1 MVYNDCTDS
10 SRQKLNMKKS
20 TQSILVFLVIV
31 LALGVTVWIL
41 YDKYT
46 DPMIKDIGIT
56 GGNFP
61 RVTIDADGTVGK
73 DLPLLST
80 AAIAQLPDKF
90 FKILI
95 FGINPVI
102 IDNQGAGSTDL
113 EKVVFSVDN
122 KPTDIFKEYKEYF
135 TAIGWTFYE
144 SENSLSIVAR
154 TKFVQISV
162 DIAAQSPSGS
172 LVVVSRKQLK

>member
-1 MVYNDCTDS
+1 
-10 SRQKLNMKKS
+10 MKKS
-20 TQSILVFLVIV
+20 TQSIFVFLVIV
-31 LALGVTVWIL
+31 LALGATVWIF
-41 YDKYT
+41 YGRYSN
-46 DPMIKDIGIT
+46 PAIKDNGIT

-61 RVTIDADGTVGK
+61 RITIEADGTVGK
-73 DLPLLST
+73 DLPLLSA

-90 FKILI
+90 LKILI
-95 FGINPVI
+95 FGINPI
-102 IDNQGAGSTDL
+102 IKDDQGTGSTDL

-162 DIAAQSPSGS
+162 DVADQSPSGS
-172 LVVVSRKQLK
+172 LVVLSRKQLK

>member
-1 MVYNDCTDS
+1 MIV
-10 SRQKLNMKKS
+10 LMKKS
-20 TQSILVFLVIV
+20 TQSIFVFLVII
-31 LALGVTVWIL
+31 LALGVTLWIL

-46 DPMIKDIGIT
+46 GPMVKDVGIT

-61 RVTIDADGTVGK
+61 RVTIEPDGTVGK
-73 DLPLLST
+73 DLPLLS
-80 AAIAQLPDKF
+80 ASAIASLPDGF
-90 FKILI
+90 FRLLI

-102 IDNQGAGSTDL
+102 KDNQGTGSTGL

-144 SENSLSIVAR
+144 SENSLSIIAR
-154 TKFVQISV
+154 SNFSQITV
-162 DIAAQSPSGS
+162 DVAAQTPSGS
-172 LVVVSRKQLK
+172 LIVVSRKQLQ